1 MFFRRI
7 ISLGFVAAIVLLAA
21 CGADAKKAAAPKTV
35 DEYFAL
41 KLGDRTVRVQLALS
55 RPEMQRGLMYRKSLG
70 TDEGMV
76 FIFERPQVLAFW
88 MRNTELPLDI
98 GYFDPDGTLR
108 EVYQLLPHDERPIQ
122 SIGRRQIA
130 LEMNRG
136 WFARAG
142 MKAGTK
148 LDMAALQEAIRA
160 RGVEPRTYN
169 LN

>member
-7 ISLGFVAAIVLLAA
+7 IPLGFVAAIVLLAA
-21 CGADAKKAAAPKTV
+21 CGADAKKPAAPKTI
-35 DEYFAL
+35 DDYFAL
-41 KLGDRTVRVQLALS
+41 KLGDRTVRVQIALS
-55 RPEMQRGLMYRKSLG
+55 RPEMQRGLMHRKSLG

-76 FIFERPQVLAFW
+76 FVHERPQLLAFW

-108 EVYQLLPHDERPIQ
+108 EVYQLLPHDERPVQ

-136 WFARAG
+136 WFSRAG
-142 MKAGTK
+142 MKPGAQ
-148 LDMAALQEAIRA
+148 LDMAALREAMQA
-160 RGVEPRTYN
+160 RGVDPRPYA
-169 LN
+169 LP